1 MKTLCKS
8 DRPVNQ
14 MRDIFY
20 RDNYLCRICIWRTAV
35 DVYHSCGYRALKGYE
50 PYGDLLAVCHGCC
63 QDLHGFGTISE
74 PVLVKVR
81 KAAAMEIA
89 INKNEAHGWCDIRK
103 TCSLCDGHASYA
115 NLLCSDCL
123 RRRSGWNFRV
133 DHRSR
138 QQKMDFHTPEG
149 NENEVK
155 ILEDLRG
162 DCE

>member
-1 MKTLCKS
+1 MNL
-8 DRPVNQ
+8 
-14 MRDIFY
+14 
-20 RDNYLCRICIWRTAV
+20 
-35 DVYHSCGYRALKGYE
+35 
-50 PYGDLLAVCHGCC
+50 
-63 QDLHGFGTISE
+63 
-74 PVLVKVR
+74 R
-81 KAAAMEIA
+81 KQCNRCEDYVSYS
-89 INKNEAHGWCDIRK
+89 N
-103 TCSLCDGHASYA
+103 SLCD
-115 NLLCSDCL
+115 DCL